1 MKIVV
6 GLGNPG
12 AKYRANRHNAGYLVL
27 SELASRFAKTPPRAR
42 FHADT
47 LEIQLNRPSNHGTVL
62 LLCPTTYMNHSGR
75 SVAEAVR
82 FYKLLPED
90 IFVICDD
97 LDLPFAK
104 IRIRAEGG
112 CGGQKGLKDIAR
124 LLGTEKFPRLRFG
137 IGRPPARV
145 DPADYVLSDFSAEE
159 KKELPLALK
168 IAADAVECSLTEGL
182 AEAMN
187 KYNG

>member
-12 AKYRANRHNAGYLVL
+12 AKYRATRHNVGYLIL
-27 SELASRFAKTPPRAR
+27 SELAGRFAKTPPKAK
-42 FHADT
+42 FHADM
-47 LEIQLNRPSNHGTVL
+47 LEIQLNQKTVL
-62 LLCPTTYMNHSGR
+62 LLCPTTYMNNSGR
-75 SVAEAVR
+75 SVSEAVR

-90 IFVICDD
+90 VLVVCDD

-112 CGGQKGLKDIAR
+112 AGGQKGLKDIAR
-124 LLGTEKFPRLRFG
+124 VLGTEKFPRLRFG
-137 IGRPPARV
+137 IDRPPGQA
-145 DPADYVLSDFSAEE
+145 DPADYVLSDFKSEE

-168 IAADAVECSLTEGL
+168 IAADAVECCLTEGL
-182 AEAMN
+182 AIAMN

>member
-12 AKYRANRHNAGYLVL
+12 AKYRANRHNAGYLIL
-27 SELASRFAKTPPRAR
+27 SELADRFAKTPPRAK

-47 LEIQLNRPSNHGTVL
+47 LEVRLNQQAVL

-75 SVAEAVR
+75 SVSEAVR
-82 FYKLLPED
+82 FYKLSAED
-90 IFVICDD
+90 LLVVCDD

-104 IRIRAEGG
+104 IRIRPEGG

-137 IGRPPARV
+137 IGRPPGRL

-168 IAADAVECSLTEGL
+168 IAADAVECCLTEGL
-182 AEAMN
+182 ADAMN

>member
-12 AKYRANRHNAGYLVL
+12 AKYRTNRHNAGYLIL
-27 SELASRFAKTPPRAR
+27 SELANRFAKTPPRAKFR
-42 FHADT
+42 ADT
-47 LEIQLNRPSNHGTVL
+47 LEIQLNHRSVL
-62 LLCPTTYMNHSGR
+62 LLCPTTYMNNSGQ
-75 SVAEAVR
+75 SVSEAVR
-82 FYKLLPED
+82 FYKLPPEN
-90 IFVICDD
+90 VLVVCDD

-104 IRIRAEGG
+104 IRIRPEGG

-124 LLGTEKFPRLRFG
+124 LLKTEKFPRLRFG
-137 IGRPPARV
+137 IGRPPGQA
-145 DPADYVLSDFSAEE
+145 DPADYVLSDFSTEE

-168 IAADAVECSLTEGL
+168 IAADAVECCLAEGL
-182 AEAMN
+182 ATAMN